1 MANAVAKKTR
11 NKTTAIRN
19 CITCICAPRRQRDV
33 IKRTHRNTHINAHAG
48 LFFFSQTKLVLIN
61 LAGGTRHVFPFTSW
75 PVPPPSGSVEAINSS
90 LSAVCLFEFFANPY
104 YSPMALLASRRKW
117 RARAVALFILL
128 GRHTSCLLFPP
139 PQSKKKKKRVSWLLC
154 PPLLLEPEG
163 SFFFLPLAPFVNSS
177 ICCPARQRK
186 GRVTTGLSGNQPVGA
201 QNVSDCVT
209 RRDKCFSSPLAEPPT
224 FSPLSR
230 THTLQLITPLTIF
243 YQKVHRS

>member
-1 MANAVAKKTR
+1 MAKAVAKKKPR
-11 NKTTAIRN
+11 NETTAIRN

-33 IKRTHRNTHINAHAG
+33 IKRAHRNTHRNAHAG
-48 LFFFSQTKLVLIN
+48 LFFPFSQTKLVLIN

-75 PVPPPSGSVEAINSS
+75 PPPPSGSVEAINSS

-128 GRHTSCLLFPP
+128 GRHTSCLLFFPP
-139 PQSKKKKKRVSWLLC
+139 PSKKKKKRVSWLLC

-163 SFFFLPLAPFVNSS
+163 SLFVNSS

-224 FSPLSR
+224 FPPLSR